1 MTSSRIN
8 QLESFPMRVE
18 ELDRASHHLIEVHK
32 LVLHDSVNFV
42 TA

>member
-8 QLESFPMRVE
+8 QLESFPLRAE
-18 ELDRASHHLIEVHK
+18 ELDRASHHLIEVAK
-32 LVLHDSVNFV
+32 LVLHVSVNFV